1 MEEDWVE
8 EDYVEEDSSYEEY
21 LDDTD
26 DDDLK
31 PRSPFL
37 NKASSAQS
45 IGSTDL
51 SHDGSA
57 MVEFDLGSFD
67 GGSSSEEEP
76 ENLEQACRE
85 LIALTYP
92 RGGTQGA
99 DDMILRCDLKKLYR
113 NLKQQHNFM
122 ILMEMKMKMIKPG
135 SPLVEPQR
143 DSANLPQKHFHW
155 ITNQ

>member
-1 MEEDWVE
+1 MSVDSGSFMEEDWVE

-76 ENLEQACRE
+76 ENLLPIPEE
-85 LIALTYP
+85 EP
-92 RGGTQGA
+92 KVP
-99 DDMILRCDLKKLYR
+99 MI
-113 NLKQQHNFM
+113 
-122 ILMEMKMKMIKPG
+122 
-135 SPLVEPQR
+135 
-143 DSANLPQKHFHW
+143 
-155 ITNQ
+155 